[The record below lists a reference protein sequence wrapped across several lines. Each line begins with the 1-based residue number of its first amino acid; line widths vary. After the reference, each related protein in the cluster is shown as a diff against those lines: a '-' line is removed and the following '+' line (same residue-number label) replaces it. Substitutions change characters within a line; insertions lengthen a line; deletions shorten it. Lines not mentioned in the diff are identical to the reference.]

1 MLLIWLPETPLNVES
16 GAEKDEVG
24 SDDAGLDDAGSDDA
38 GSDDAGSDEVG
49 SRGLLV

>member
-24 SDDAGLDDAGSDDA
+24 LDDAGLDDAGL
-38 GSDDAGSDEVG
+38 DEVG